1 VDAETITQDQQPT
14 AVDEQRPV
22 TEQAE
27 AEQKPET
34 GEQPQA
40 EEAEDADKLPAWA
53 KKKLRNAERRI
64 GTLTKRLGGYEERV
78 SHLQREPIDGTNQP
92 EQDDS
97 ERLSLS
103 RQELAELVRQE
114 AQKHSKEESVVEH
127 RRRVA
132 EGLVKNLGA
141 QRFEAL
147 SHDLD
152 AALGGIE
159 IRKGEWKPA
168 AEAIFEADDVKAVVE
183 YLADPDNE
191 AEASALSRMSGIQ
204 AGKAIAK
211 LEAKLEA
218 KKAADKGKPQPS
230 KAAEPLEVGR
240 GRGTV
245 TAAPNPSDVKAWI
258 KFQNEREAKGLYRN

>member
-1 VDAETITQDQQPT
+1 METETITQDQQAPV
-14 AVDEQRPV
+14 VDEQKPAG
-22 TEQAE
+22 EQAPE
-27 AEQKPET
+27 AEQKPEQ
-34 GEQPQA
+34 GDQPQGDD
-40 EEAEDADKLPAWA
+40 AEDQDKLPSWA

-78 SHLQREPIDGTNQP
+78 QHLQREPIGGTNES

-97 ERLSLS
+97 ELLSIPR
-103 RQELAELVRQE
+103 RQLEEMVRQE
-114 AQKHSKEESVVEH
+114 AQKLSKEDGVVE
-127 RRRVA
+127 RRKSIA
-132 EGLVKNLGA
+132 EGLVKDMGV

-159 IRKGEWKPA
+159 VRKGEWKPA

-191 AEASALSRMSGIQ
+191 AEATALARMNGVQ

-211 LEAKLEA
+211 LEVKLEA
-218 KKAADKGKPQPS
+218 KKAADKAKPQAS
-230 KAAEPLEVGR
+230 KAAEPLDAGR
-240 GRGTV
+240 GRGITN
-245 TAAPNPSDVKAWI
+245 TASYNQLSDDNAWY
-258 KFQNEREAKGLYRN
+258 EARRRAKSR